1 MDHNI
6 IDENLNLIAK
16 KSRNILYS
24 TRVFEKTGENIDE
37 SIEDNIDENANENI
51 KRPKIILK
59 ELKKEE
65 NGKEN
70 RYWAIILK
78 YKVSKDITQEVIMG
92 TVRLSRNS
100 DLKDN
105 TVEIKNL
112 IVKQLEENFNNELG
126 YKNFEKMCEYVSSNN
141 IPFKLTMEGQDIL
154 ASKSQEIKKI
164 PRTCFENNQGKIENL
179 FSEEDLEKMKK
190 ERKNELEVYMNKIRE
205 KKKWNDRREKIL
217 KSLKR
222 EKKDQDFLRAEK
234 LTDFLLEADNDPD
247 IQRKLVGDYF
257 LGVFEDKENVSEEE
271 NPVLNLANGYVKLK
285 EKGLAIDANIILEKS
300 ENKCYT
306 EIKEKKGD
314 VSLDISRVLEL
325 IEGYESFFN
334 LVKQGRDWNARLNA
348 LKLNNIDF
356 DSMKALIQSINPNDE
371 ELLQYIDLKGK
382 MVNELQL
389 DSIDVE
395 YNKDSSVG
403 EMYDFLLHS
412 SVRKNTR
419 QDDETVINKIYMHT
433 RKGIIQRNLDK
444 IELYNHYAEK
454 SNRPM
459 IDTASFK
466 EQPNRKM
473 ANFVT
478 YPVKKIC
485 LKLDEKINQEIE
497 EEKDNKESGNEESG
511 NEER

>member
-1 MDHNI
+1 MDKNT
-6 IDENLNLIAK
+6 IDEKLNLIAK

-24 TRVFEKTGENIDE
+24 TKVFEKTDENIDE
-37 SIEDNIDENANENI
+37 SIEENIDEKTNENI
-51 KRPKIILK
+51 KKPKIILR

-70 RYWAIILK
+70 HYWAIILK
-78 YKVSKDITQEVIMG
+78 YKVSEDIPQEVIIG
-92 TVRLSRNS
+92 TVKLEKKSE
-100 DLKDN
+100 LKGN
-105 TVEIKNL
+105 TVEIIKL
-112 IVKQLEENFNNELG
+112 IIKQLEENGNKGLG
-126 YKNFEKMCEYVSSNN
+126 YNSYESLCEYVNINN
-141 IPFKLTMEGQDIL
+141 IPFNLTMEGQDIL

-314 VSLDISRVLEL
+314 VSLDISRLIEL
-325 IEGYESFFN
+325 IEKYKSFFN
-334 LVKQGRDWNARLNA
+334 LVKEGRDWNARLNA

-356 DSMKALIQSINPNDE
+356 DAMKALIQSINPNDE

-444 IELYNHYAEK
+444 IELYNHYAQK
-454 SNRPM
+454 SNRPI
-459 IDTASFK
+459 IDTACFK
-466 EQPNRKM
+466 EQPNKKM

-485 LKLDEKINQEIE
+485 LKLDERINQEIE
-497 EEKDNKESGNEESG
+497 EQKGNKESSK
-511 NEER
+511 EER